1 MAINLETDF
10 IKYESDG
17 TTAYYG
23 YAKPGTDTSSK
34 EWSIRQVV
42 GTGASLSVSWNL
54 NSEFVYTG
62 IWDNKEDH
70 FSYDASQSLAPTYSS
85 VESTNSFNVTRTF
98 VDISWDEYPG
108 IDIYRLKITDQNGI
122 LYNHLH
128 TQAVNP
134 YVINKYTTV
143 TKETN
148 YKFVGVPNMTYSV
161 GFYLVNSTGEN
172 LNNTLTITT

>member
-10 IKYESDG
+10 IKYESTG
-17 TTAYYG
+17 ATAYYG
-23 YAKPGTDTSSK
+23 YARPGTDTSSK
-34 EWSIRQVV
+34 EWSIRQVI
-42 GTGASLSVSWNL
+42 GTGPSLSVSWNL

-70 FSYDASQSLAPTYSS
+70 FTYASASLNPTYSS
-85 VESTNSFNVTRTF
+85 VESTNSFNVTTTF
-98 VDISWDEYPG
+98 VDISWSEYTG

-134 YVINKYTTV
+134 YVINKYTVV

-161 GFYLVNSTGEN
+161 SFYLVNSTGEN
-172 LNNTLTITT
+172 LNGSSLTITT

>member
-10 IKYESDG
+10 IKYESTG
-17 TTAYYG
+17 ATAYYG
-23 YAKPGTDTSSK
+23 YARPGTDTSSK
-34 EWSIRQVV
+34 EWSIRQVI
-42 GTGASLSVSWNL
+42 GTGPSLSVSWNL
-54 NSEFVYTG
+54 NSEFVYAG
-62 IWDNKEDH
+62 IWDNKEYH
-70 FSYDASQSLAPTYSS
+70 FTYASASLNPTYSS
-85 VESTNSFNVTRTF
+85 VESTNSFNVTKTF
-98 VDISWDEYPG
+98 VDISWSEYPG

-134 YVINKYTTV
+134 YVINKYTVV

-161 GFYLVNSTGEN
+161 SFYLVNSTGEN
-172 LNNTLTITT
+172 LNGSSLTITT